1 MSDKEAAGSTGRMI
15 FDVVLYTLARIV
27 LVAVLT
33 AAIFFGARLNGIEQ
47 LPLVV
52 ALLFAIV
59 IALPLGIWVLAPLR
73 RRATAGIAA
82 VDERR
87 RTDRDQLQ
95 ARLRGD
101 KHGDNPKSD

>member
-33 AAIFFGARLNGIEQ
+33 AGIFFGARLIGVEQ

-87 RTDRDQLQ
+87 RTDREQLQ
-95 ARLRGD
+95 SRLRGD
-101 KHGDNPKSD
+101 KPGTD

>member
-1 MSDKEAAGSTGRMI
+1 MI

-27 LVAVLT
+27 LVVAVT
-33 AAIFFGARLNGIEQ
+33 AAIFFGARVIGVQQ

-59 IALPLGIWVLAPLR
+59 IALPLGIWCSPRFAGGPP
-73 RRATAGIAA
+73 AGIAA

-87 RTDRDQLQ
+87 RTDREQLQ
-95 ARLRGD
+95 SRLRGD
-101 KHGDNPKSD
+101 KPGTD

>member
-27 LVAVLT
+27 LVVAVT
-33 AAIFFGARLNGIEQ
+33 AAIFFGARVIGVHQ

-87 RTDRDQLQ
+87 RTDREQLQ
-95 ARLRGD
+95 SRLRGD
-101 KHGDNPKSD
+101 KPGTD